1 MQHIIDRLSDDVK
14 IQKKAK
20 CIVSVS
26 GGADSMML
34 LFLLMQTDYQI
45 EVVHFNHL
53 KREQSNDEADLVKT
67 YCEQNSIPFHYY
79 FIKVDEGNFHHQAH
93 KLRLHYLKEA
103 AKVSKSTYIFTA
115 HHLDD
120 LFENVLMKITR
131 GSNLLGYAGMQ
142 LAHKEK
148 SITYVKPL
156 LYTTKKEILDFV
168 KEHQIPFLDD
178 QSNEENNYLRNR
190 YRHAVVPIMKQE
202 NSNLLN
208 QIGQYN
214 MQVTK
219 AFKFIRKTTLS
230 LLTNKKE
237 IDLFTFKTL
246 DPAIQEDMI
255 AYLLEAH
262 HFNISYDMIMQIKDM
277 LLQNKPNARYQ
288 LSKTYYF
295 TRTYKKAS
303 IKEIFKKNTDE
314 IEIKNGKNKLT
325 NMDIFTFLNNS
336 NTPTEDLEKLC
347 YNKLAFPFIL
357 RHRKNGDKLTYSYGH
372 KKLKDLFIDK
382 KVPMEKRDQLWILT
396 DQNNEILWVQN
407 YYINQTLGDENCV
420 YFNLKESSHA

>member
-1 MQHIIDRLSDDVK
+1 MQQIINRLNEEVK
-14 IQKKAK
+14 IPKKAK

-53 KREQSNDEADLVKT
+53 KREQSIDEADLVKT
-67 YCEQNSIPFHYY
+67 YCEQNNIPFHYY
-79 FIKVDEGNFHHQAH
+79 FIKVDEGNFHHKAH
-93 KLRLHYLKEA
+93 QLRNYYLKEA
-103 AKVSKSTYIFTA
+103 AKVSKSNYIFTA

-148 SITYVKPL
+148 SIHYVKPL
-156 LYTTKKEILDFV
+156 LYTAKQEILDFV
-168 KEHQIPFLDD
+168 KVNQIPFLDD
-178 QSNEENNYLRNR
+178 ESNEENTYLRNR

-230 LLTNKKE
+230 LLSNKKE
-237 IDLFTFKTL
+237 IDLLTFETL

-255 AYLLEAH
+255 AYLLEAQ
-262 HFNISYDMIMQIKDM
+262 HFNISYDMIMNIKEM
-277 LLQNKPNARYQ
+277 ILQDKPNARYQ
-288 LSKTYYF
+288 LSETHFF

-303 IKEIFKKNTDE
+303 IKEILKKNTIE
-314 IEIKNGKNKLT
+314 IEVKNGENKLT
-325 NMDIFTFLNNS
+325 NVAIFTFLNNS
-336 NTPTEDLEKLC
+336 NTPTEELEKLC

-357 RHRKNGDKLTYSYGH
+357 RHRKNGDKLAYAYGH

-382 KVPMEKRDQLWILT
+382 KVPMDKRNQLWVLT
-396 DQNNEILWVQN
+396 DQNGEILWVQDF
-407 YYINQTLGDENCV
+407 YLNQTLGDENCV
-420 YFNLKESSHA
+420 YFNLKETKHA

>member
-1 MQHIIDRLSDDVK
+1 LQQIISRLHQEVK
-14 IQKKAK
+14 IPAKAK

-34 LFLLMQTDYQI
+34 LFLLMQTDYHI
-45 EVVHFNHL
+45 EVVHFNHM
-53 KREQSNDEADLVKT
+53 KREQSTIEADLVKT
-67 YCEQNSIPFHYY
+67 YCEEHNIPFHYY
-79 FIKVDEGNFHHQAH
+79 LIKVDEGNFHHKAH
-93 KLRLHYLKEA
+93 QLRIHYLKEA
-103 AKVSKSTYIFTA
+103 AKVSKSNYIFTA

-120 LFENVLMKITR
+120 LLENVLMKITR

-142 LAHKEK
+142 LTHKEK
-148 SITYVKPL
+148 SINYVKPL

-168 KEHQIPFLDD
+168 KEHNIPFLDD

-190 YRHAVVPIMKQE
+190 YRHAIVPIMKQE

-208 QIGQYN
+208 QIAQYN

-237 IDLFTFKTL
+237 IELSTFEVA

-262 HFNISYDMIMQIKDM
+262 HFNISYDIIMQIKDM

-288 LSKTYYF
+288 LSNTHFFAK
-295 TRTYKKAS
+295 TYKKAS
-303 IKEIFKKNTDE
+303 IKEILKKNDIE
-314 IEIKNGKNKLT
+314 IEVKNGKNKLT
-325 NMDIFTFLNNS
+325 NVDIFTFLNNS
-336 NTPTEDLEKLC
+336 NTHTEDLEKLC
-347 YNKLAFPFIL
+347 YNKLAFPLIL
-357 RHRKNGDKLTYSYGH
+357 RHRKNGDKLAFAYGH
-372 KKLKDLFIDK
+372 KKLKDLLIDE
-382 KVPMEKRDQLWILT
+382 KVPMDKRDQLWILT
-396 DQNNEILWVQN
+396 DQNNDILWVQN
-407 YYINQTLGDENCV
+407 HYINKTLGDENCI
-420 YFNLKESSHA
+420 YFNLKESKHA